1 MTRKQ
6 WLEFFAQRM
15 GTWDSVFAQIG
26 VTQQEVDALIA
37 KVEKAQSSLAAAD
50 KLRLESKAATQK
62 FYTDADEAHDDGQE
76 LINKIRNFAATT
88 NNPSVFQ
95 IAMIDPP
102 SPPTPLGA
110 PGKPENL
117 VASINELGYITLN
130 WKSTNSAPSTGAFF
144 SVSRALNG
152 GTNYTIVGAVPTREF
167 VDTTIPAGTGQ
178 VNYVIQGRR
187 GQYLSEPTT
196 YTVRFGVAGGGNFAI
211 VTQGEVTSGVGG
223 KLAA

>member
-15 GTWDSVFAQIG
+15 GTWDTVFAQIG
-26 VTQQEVDALIA
+26 VTSAEVDGLIT
-37 KVEKAQSSLAAAD
+37 KVEKAQTSLAEAE
-50 KLRLESKAATQK
+50 KKRLESKAATQK
-62 FYTDADEAHDDGQE
+62 FYTDADDAHDDGQE
-76 LINKIRNFAATT
+76 LINKIRNFAAIT

-102 SPPTPLGA
+102 APPTPLGA
-110 PGKPENL
+110 PGKPFE
-117 VASINELGYITLN
+117 VTAGIDELGYITLN

-152 GTNYTIVGAVPTREF
+152 GSNYTIVGAVPTREF

-178 VNYVIQGRR
+178 VNYIIQGRR
-187 GQYLSEPTT
+187 GQFLSDPTT
-196 YTVRFGVAGGGNFAI
+196 YTVRFGVGGGGNFAI
-211 VTQGEVTSGVGG
+211 VTQGEVTSG